1 MTATTLNY
9 QTPPLA
15 APPAIIPRLSLMMFL
30 QFAIQGAWVPLLFPF
45 LKNHVQIDQKTV
57 GNILAVGAIGAMLSP
72 LIAGQIADRYLNAE
86 RVMALCHLIGAAVVF
101 RIAFATNPNELYLH
115 SFIYGLLYTPT
126 LGLVNAI
133 SFRHLPDSA
142 RDFGKV
148 RVWGTAG
155 WVVVG
160 ISVGQWLHFH
170 ASSDAA
176 LYAHM
181 ADAMKLSAILGIGL
195 ALYSLT
201 LPSTPPS
208 RIKRSEETTS
218 NYDTSSTH
226 LRGTQAPQTLDYA
239 SPRAPRPNRFA
250 PAEAL
255 REIVRQPLLT
265 LFLLTFVVAGLHA
278 FFFARMADYLTA
290 GRLEVPKESILV
302 TIFGSGGGGIATIGQ
317 FSELI
322 VLALMPLIVKRVNR
336 KLLFAIG
343 LSAYALRFF
352 AFAFLPYT
360 WAVVPALALHGVIFG
375 CFFFLVFITIDEN
388 TTKDVRSSAQ
398 NVFNLIIF
406 GFGVIWGSWLSG
418 QLGAW
423 TTHAGKIDWQTFYAV
438 PGYITLGCLLF
449 FLIMY
454 PNRSSRNS
462 IGVS

>member
-1 MTATTLNY
+1 MTASMLDY

-72 LIAGQIADRYLNAE
+72 LIIGQIADRYLNAE
-86 RVMALCHLIGAAVVF
+86 RVMALCHLIGAAVVL
-101 RIAFATNPNELYLH
+101 RIAFATNPHELYLH

-155 WVVVG
+155 WIVVG
-160 ISVGQWLHFH
+160 ISIGQWLYFH
-170 ASSDAA
+170 ASSEAT

-181 ADAMKLSAILGIGL
+181 ADAMKLSAILGVGL

-201 LPSTPPS
+201 LPATPPTPG
-208 RIKRSEETTS
+208 K
-218 NYDTSSTH
+218 
-226 LRGTQAPQTLDYA
+226 QK
-239 SPRAPRPNRFA
+239 FA

-265 LFLLTFVVAGLHA
+265 LFILTFVVAGLHA
-278 FFFARMADYLTA
+278 FFFARMTDYLTA
-290 GRLEVPKESILV
+290 GRFDVPKESILV
-302 TIFGSGGGGIATIGQ
+302 KIFGAGGGGIATIGQ

-375 CFFFLVFITIDEN
+375 CFFFLVFITIDEH

-423 TTHAGKIDWQTFYAV
+423 TTHGGKIDWQTFYAV

-449 FLIMY
+449 LLIMY
-454 PNRSSRNS
+454 PNRSGQNS
-462 IGVS
+462 IGVT